1 MKLAAFLAAHALAT
15 PAREA
20 VACEGTRLTF
30 GEVDEQSTRLAQGL
44 VSRGIAIGDRVAIHL
59 ANRAEFAVAFMGIVK
74 AGAIAI
80 SLNPRLSASEVAF
93 IVSDATPEAVIL
105 EDETR
110 PILVRA
116 GNCPALKI
124 AVGGS
129 PLEGELE
136 FSAIVASG
144 GTELPDIPPQFDD
157 CAITYTSGT
166 TGKPK
171 GAIITQANY
180 ITLAAYLNGVQWNL
194 TPADRILATT
204 PLAHR
209 AGFQRL
215 LNMVCIGASL
225 VVMPRFDVKEAVR
238 LIESEGITL
247 MGMVPTVGRL
257 LLPEI
262 EAAPSRFKSLRAA
275 VVTGEAFPV
284 EIKQRLLK
292 ALPGLELHSFFA
304 MTEAGAIANLGPRE
318 QLAKGASVGRV
329 NPGVEV
335 KLVDDTGARVAA
347 GGTGEIL
354 VRTGA
359 PGGSL
364 TMRAYFNNP
373 QATSEAFVDGWFRT
387 GDLGRFDPEGY
398 LYIVDRKKDM
408 VISGG
413 YNIYSKEVET
423 AILELPEVQDA
434 AVVGVPD
441 AIYGEA
447 VAAFIEIRPGHVL
460 AAEQVIAHCREKL
473 SSYKKPKHVQFV
485 PALPRNSTG
494 KVLKF
499 ELRKAFAGELQP
511 SMQLSSAGVA

>member
-20 VACEGTRLTF
+20 VACEATRLTF
-30 GEVDEQSTRLAQGL
+30 GEVDEQSTRLANAL
-44 VSRGIAIGDRVAIHL
+44 VSRGITVGDRVAIHL
-59 ANRAEFAVAFMGIVK
+59 ANRAEFAVAFMGVVK

-80 SLNPRLSASEVAF
+80 TLNPKLSASEVAY
-93 IVSDATPEAVIL
+93 ILSDATPKAVLL

-110 PILVRA
+110 PILARA
-116 GNCPALKI
+116 GNSPALKI

-129 PLEGELE
+129 RSQGEIE

-144 GTELPDIPPQFDD
+144 GTDLPEIPPEFDD

-238 LIESEGITL
+238 LIECEGITL

-262 EAAPSRFKSLRAA
+262 EAAPSRFRSLRAA

-284 EIKQRLLK
+284 DIKQRLLK

-304 MTEAGAIANLGPRE
+304 MTEAGAIANLGPGE
-318 QLAKGASVGRV
+318 QLDKGASVGRV

-335 KLVDDTGARVAA
+335 KLVDDHGARVAT
-347 GGTGEIL
+347 GETGEIL
-354 VRTGA
+354 VRSGP
-359 PGGSL
+359 PGSSL

-373 QATSEAFVDGWFRT
+373 QATSEAFTDGWFHT
-387 GDLGRFDPEGY
+387 GDLGRFDAEGY

-408 VISGG
+408 VLSGG
-413 YNIYSKEVET
+413 YNIYSREVET
-423 AILELPEVQDA
+423 VILELPEVLDV

-441 AIYGEA
+441 AVYGEA
-447 VAAFIEIRPGHVL
+447 VAAFIEIRPGNIL
-460 AAEQVIAHCREKL
+460 TAEQVIEHCREKI
-473 SSYKKPKHVQFV
+473 SGYKKPKHVQFV

-499 ELRKAFAGELQP
+499 ELRKRFAEQLQP
-511 SMQLSSAGVA
+511 SVAGAA